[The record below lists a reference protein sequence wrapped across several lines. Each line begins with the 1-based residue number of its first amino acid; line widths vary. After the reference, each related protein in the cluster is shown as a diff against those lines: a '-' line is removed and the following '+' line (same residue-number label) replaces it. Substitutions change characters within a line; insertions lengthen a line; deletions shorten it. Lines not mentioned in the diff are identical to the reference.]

1 MWFFSFFLCIYV
13 RTFLSTET
21 SSRLENYLE
30 TQFLLKKQI
39 FESAIFATLLCLY
52 GTFFSFFYVFAE
64 YKTHNPNPFG
74 LWSKTWRARI
84 MGTSE
89 YLNSKPKY
97 LRKRIYRCPVG
108 GVKWMNNCRTA
119 EKKLWDSVRKISRNI
134 WLEVRVRDDIRVRPS
149 IFYML
154 FLQMPR
160 GSSSLKIFELF

>member
-1 MWFFSFFLCIYV
+1 MCGSSLFSVFLCSYFSKYWNFIAFRKLFRNSV
-13 RTFLSTET
+13 FTEKTDFRISDFRNSALS
-21 SSRLENYLE
+21 LWD
-30 TQFLLKKQI
+30 
-39 FESAIFATLLCLY
+39 
-52 GTFFSFFYVFAE
+52 FFSFFYVFAE
-64 YKTHNPNPFG
+64 FKTHNPNPFG

-154 FLQMPR
+154 FLHMPR
-160 GSSSLKIFELF
+160 GSLLLKIFELF